1 MSTNQNALPLGVD
14 ETHSMVVALENWRH
28 RRSWVP
34 LRQGE
39 VHLWRARLESLPSLA
54 CHLSVE
60 EWMRAGQFVSDLD
73 RTRYL
78 ASRGLL
84 RSIIARYTLTSP
96 SSLKFTRNSLGKI
109 ALTDLATS
117 LQFSLS
123 YSADLLLLA
132 VTYVRG
138 IGVQLENVEPNL
150 PFEVLADHY
159 FEPEEA
165 WELRNLSPSGRA
177 WKFYDTWTTTEAQI
191 IAKENLPDGSFP
203 EKNADRWS
211 ILKFTP
217 APGYAAALALEGTDF
232 RLKCWSW
239 T

>member
-28 RRSWVP
+28 RRSWAP

-39 VHLWRARLESLPSLA
+39 VHLWRARLESHPSLA

-84 RSIIARYTLTSP
+84 RAIIARYTLTSP

-138 IGVQLENVEPNL
+138 IGVQLEVVEPNL

-177 WKFYDTWTTTEAQI
+177 WKFYDTWTTIEAQI